1 LPITSE
7 KPSQMKDAGKDAKHD
22 QGLVGKQVIKPHV
35 LKPISVFDDLPD
47 AQAAVKPTVVAP
59 LPKAVVMGAVM
70 RKRELLDTVVTQSG
84 LKKKDVK
91 PVVDMVL
98 EVLGQA
104 LAENREMNLQP
115 FGRLMVRKERSL
127 TNGRMV
133 IAKIRQAEPDNRYE

>member
-1 LPITSE
+1 
-7 KPSQMKDAGKDAKHD
+7 MKDAGKDAKHD

-35 LKPISVFDDLPD
+35 LKPISGFDDLPD

-59 LPKAVVMGAVM
+59 PKAVVMGAVL

>member
-1 LPITSE
+1 MPITSE

-35 LKPISVFDDLPD
+35 LKPISGFDDLPD

-59 LPKAVVMGAVM
+59 PKAVVMGAVM
-70 RKRELLDTVVTQSG
+70 RKRELIDAVVTHSG